1 MTRPTPFRHA
11 PGTVLGYRRD
21 GRPIHVIA
29 GAAEGDT
36 PPAESPPAAEP
47 PKPGPPQPTDWQ
59 AEAERLRVENE
70 KNDALRQ
77 KHEKRAKENAQKAKD
92 YDDLQRQHQTD
103 SERAVADARAE
114 GEQTAADKYRSKLAR
129 QALARAAATEQ
140 RSIPAAAV
148 ERMNLADLVDDDGEV
163 DEAALTA
170 LVAGFAP
177 LEQAPPEPDPRRRVV
192 AGQGPRSSTKD
203 RGGSVS
209 AGRELY
215 AERHQK
221 KT

>member
-1 MTRPTPFRHA
+1 MPTPA
-11 PGTVLGYRRD
+11 P
-21 GRPIHVIA
+21 A
-29 GAAEGDT
+29 GPGSDT
-36 PPAESPPAAEP
+36 PPAPAPTPAEP
-47 PKPGPPQPTDWQ
+47 PKPAAPQPTDWQ

-92 YDDLQRQHQTD
+92 YDDLQRQHQTE
-103 SERAVADARAE
+103 SERAVADARVE
-114 GEQTAADKYRSKLAR
+114 GEKTASDKYRSKLAK

-140 RSIPAAAV
+140 RTIPVAAV

-163 DEAALTA
+163 DEKALKE

-177 LEQAPPEPDPRRRVV
+177 IAAAPDERRHVTP
-192 AGQGPRSSTKD
+192 GQGSRSTSKD
-203 RGGSVS
+203 RAAGSVAS
-209 AGRELY
+209 GRELY